1 MPSALAPRVR
11 ERAALA
17 FLLVPPLAW
26 LIIAYLGSLAVLMVS
41 AFWSTNSF
49 TGAVVHKF
57 TTDNL
62 VRVLTDD
69 VFRAVTKAPEMRER
83 SAIRS
88 SVIPSTKW
96 SSAALPVKFAS
107 GRTATERLGGDKS
120 DCCREER
127 EIEPD
132 GSVARAATYS
142 TDDLIRWTSTGLA
155 MFLTSRSPSHSC
167 SSASLS

>member
-62 VRVLTDD
+62 VRVLTDLQRSAGFA
-69 VFRAVTKAPEMRER
+69 VLLIEHVLRAVR
-83 SAIRS
+83 
-88 SVIPSTKW
+88 
-96 SSAALPVKFAS
+96 ALAQRVLVLHHGELIA
-107 GRTATERLGGDKS
+107 
-120 DCCREER
+120 
-127 EIEPD
+127 D
-132 GSVARAATYS
+132 GSAEQVMRQPAVVASY
-142 TDDLIRWTSTGLA
+142 LG
-155 MFLTSRSPSHSC
+155 P
-167 SSASLS
+167 SASPATPGTPP